1 MEICS
6 FNTAFEV
13 ALKTGKAIRRECWT
27 EDTFITITWTRV
39 KFWWMEEPGKPKL
52 LENTPE
58 SDRSF
63 SLGDIKA
70 EDWVILGNII
80 ENE

>member
-13 ALKTGKAIRRECWT
+13 ALNTGKAIRRECWS
-27 EDTFITITWTRV
+27 EDTFITVSWTRV
-39 KFWWMEEPGKPKL
+39 KFWWKKDDGSVEL

-58 SDRSF
+58 SDRIF
-63 SLGDIKA
+63 SLSDIKA
-70 EDWVILGNII
+70 EDWEILG
-80 ENE
+80 

>member
-1 MEICS
+1 MCNVRTKVVIW
-6 FNTAFEV
+6 
-13 ALKTGKAIRRECWT
+13 KWT

-39 KFWWMEEPGKPKL
+39 KFWWMAEPGKPKL

-70 EDWVILGNII
+70 EDWVILGNIT

>member
-1 MEICS
+1 MEMCS
-6 FNTAFEV
+6 FNTAFDV
-13 ALKTGKAIRRECWT
+13 ALKTGKAIRRECWS

-39 KFWWMEEPGKPKL
+39 KFWWVNENGQTKL

-63 SLGDIKA
+63 SLSDIKA
-70 EDWVILGNII
+70 EDWVILGNIV
-80 ENE
+80 ESE